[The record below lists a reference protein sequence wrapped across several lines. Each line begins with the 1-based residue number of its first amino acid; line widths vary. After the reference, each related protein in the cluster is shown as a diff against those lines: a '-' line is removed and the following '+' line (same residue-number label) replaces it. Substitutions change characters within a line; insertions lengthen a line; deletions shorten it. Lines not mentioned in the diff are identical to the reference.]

1 MFWRWL
7 SFKEVLACSELQ
19 ILLLFLSSFASS
31 CFVVIKKCLEFWS
44 HRSWGISLSR
54 SSTPRQTSPE
64 VKPLKVAIGCQHWCI
79 DPWWNSST
87 PLQWYADLLNLYV
100 LSRQSTTSFCN
111 LCNSAQFCGVS
122 LRWKSVLSLK
132 AKETWSILLGLGTW
146 TKWSGSLVLTTPW
159 RFATAPLLQSS
170 SLCFG
175 RVCFVVQTYSSA
187 FWGLQFWQG
196 TWPSKARQLKTFT
209 KTFREWI

>member
-1 MFWRWL
+1 MFGVLEPSELRRFPKSVFYAETNFAGGEATESSNWL
-7 SFKEVLACSELQ
+7 SALV
-19 ILLLFLSSFASS
+19 
-31 CFVVIKKCLEFWS
+31 
-44 HRSWGISLSR
+44 HRSLEKFQHA
-54 SSTPRQTSPE
+54 STM
-64 VKPLKVAIGCQHWCI
+64 IC
-79 DPWWNSST
+79 
-87 PLQWYADLLNLYV
+87 WYAQLICTFKAVYH
-100 LSRQSTTSFCN
+100 FICN
-111 LCNSAQFCGVS
+111 VRISAQFCGVS

-196 TWPSKARQLKTFT
+196 IWPSKVRQLKTF
-209 KTFREWI
+209 RQWI